1 MPISP
6 LWAVVYSTFVI
17 YFHRSMICFCCS
29 SRSPL
34 TDANISSVECYIL
47 DFCYLFS
54 QVQDFL
60 LLSIQKLFNRCQ
72 YLLCG
77 VFYTRLLLFI
87 FTGPGLAFVVYPEA
101 LLTDANISPVGCFIL
116 DFCYLFSQVQ
126 DLLLLSIQK
135 IFNRCQY
142 LLCGVFYTRLLLFIF
157 TGPGPV
163 FVVYPGTL

>member
-6 LWAVVYSTFVI
+6 LWSVLYSTSVI
-17 YFHRSMICFCCS
+17 YFHRSRTCFCCL
-29 SRSPL
+29 SRSSL
-34 TDANISSVECYIL
+34 TDANISPVGCFILDICYLFSQVHDLLLLSIQKLLTDANISPVGCFIL

-54 QVQDFL
+54 QVQDLL

-101 LLTDANISPVGCFIL
+101 L
-116 DFCYLFSQVQ
+116 
-126 DLLLLSIQK
+126 
-135 IFNRCQY
+135 
-142 LLCGVFYTRLLLFIF
+142 
-157 TGPGPV
+157 
-163 FVVYPGTL
+163 